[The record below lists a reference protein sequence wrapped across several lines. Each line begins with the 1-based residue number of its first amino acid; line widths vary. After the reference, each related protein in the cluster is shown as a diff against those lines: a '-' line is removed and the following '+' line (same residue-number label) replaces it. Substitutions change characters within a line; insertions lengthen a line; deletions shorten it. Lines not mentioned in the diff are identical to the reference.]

1 MENEYLIM
9 DDREVFLS
17 EPMTPE
23 MSATY
28 ENIKAAIEADFSD
41 ILSD

>member
-9 DDREVFLS
+9 DDREIFLS
-17 EPMTPE
+17 EPMTLE
-23 MSATY
+23 MSAAY
-28 ENIKAAIEADFSD
+28 DKVKAAIEADFSD